1 MWKPGVS
8 GNPGGRA
15 KTKLFQ
21 QALRNVL
28 SLSEAE
34 DIARKVVQMAKAG
47 DLVAANMVADRLDG
61 KPQQS
66 VEITD
71 ERSSGLA
78 ERFEEILSRAASE
91 ASAVH
96 PTGGERGAGRIN

>member
-1 MWKPGVS
+1 MWKPGIS

-21 QALRNVL
+21 QAMRDVMT
-28 SLSEAE
+28 LSEAK
-34 DIARKVVQMAKAG
+34 AVALKVLQMAKAG
-47 DLVAANMVADRLDG
+47 DLMAVNIIADRLDG